1 MYIVYKETRWDVKQL
16 KNHTHKDVYLIS
28 TPLNNLLMTHISYD
42 PMATPTPYTA
52 LPSRAASA
60 LLFIE
65 HCYGFCQSFTR
76 SLFCWFILYLI
87 FRLDIRRC
95 WLPNQF
101 ANAILLIVFNIR
113 YTNLLSLYCQ
123 NASYNPSKVFEILTK
138 CELYICIL

>member
-1 MYIVYKETRWDVKQL
+1 MRREAVEKPHTQRRVFNIHAIEQFVNDPYIIWP
-16 KNHTHKDVYLIS
+16 NGHAHTIHRPAPPRD
-28 TPLNNLLMTHISYD
+28 
-42 PMATPTPYTA
+42 
-52 LPSRAASA
+52 ASA

>member
-1 MYIVYKETRWDVKQL
+1 MRREAVEKP
-16 KNHTHKDVYLIS
+16 HTHTHTLYKDVYLIS

-52 LPSRAASA
+52 LPRAASA

-87 FRLDIRRC
+87 FRLDIRHC

-113 YTNLLSLYCQ
+113 YTNNNVIQQQLRLWVSCHYTTTTYYL
-123 NASYNPSKVFEILTK
+123 A
-138 CELYICIL
+138 